1 MHKLSSS
8 QKIFSFF
15 FHIGGFP
22 LFTTTTGSLYAQ
34 PEKRPGKS
42 AQRQLTH
49 CFSSSLKFSS
59 IPKKW
64 FFKLQHNLSLSPARG
79 CDRTRKNASRRVRK
93 KCTSLSLSP
102 SSIPALGFYWR
113 VSLPPIFSP
122 WQVHRP
128 VRDFLRRGKDCF
140 RLIFLGDFNL
150 YTPVTLAL
158 QSSFLMVILTISNSF
173 SLTPSFQNSGSVL
186 RK

>member
-64 FFKLQHNLSLSPARG
+64 FFKLQNNLSLSPAPG

-93 KCTSLSLSP
+93 KCTSLSPSSNSCPRVLLASFASSYFFTLTSASASPRLSP
-102 SSIPALGFYWR
+102 ARKRLFSID
-113 VSLPPIFSP
+113 FS
-122 WQVHRP
+122 W
-128 VRDFLRRGKDCF
+128 
-140 RLIFLGDFNL
+140 
-150 YTPVTLAL
+150 
-158 QSSFLMVILTISNSF
+158 
-173 SLTPSFQNSGSVL
+173 
-186 RK
+186 